1 MEEKRAMDASGTAI
15 MIAFAAMLAFNQVV
29 IKVTGGGFGPVFQ
42 AGLRSA
48 FGLVVLL
55 IWMRARNVPLS
66 LPRNIIGW
74 GILGGVLFAIEFLFL
89 YIAIDLTAVSRASIM
104 LYSMPVWLG
113 LAAHVW
119 LPGERLNAIRWTGL
133 MLAMGGVILALL
145 DRSAAEGNLLG
156 DVLALLA
163 AFCWAGIA
171 LVVRMTPLSKSAP
184 EVQLWFQLVVSAPVL
199 LILSPFFGDL
209 IRDLAPIHFAGL
221 AFQAICIASLGF
233 LLWFWLMSVYR
244 ASSVASFSF
253 LSPVLAVVFG
263 WLLLGESIGLQVW
276 IALGLVAIGV
286 VLINRK

>member
-1 MEEKRAMDASGTAI
+1 MDASGTAI

-145 DRSAAEGNLLG
+145 DRSAAGGNLLG

-199 LILSPFFGDL
+199 LILSPFFGDF